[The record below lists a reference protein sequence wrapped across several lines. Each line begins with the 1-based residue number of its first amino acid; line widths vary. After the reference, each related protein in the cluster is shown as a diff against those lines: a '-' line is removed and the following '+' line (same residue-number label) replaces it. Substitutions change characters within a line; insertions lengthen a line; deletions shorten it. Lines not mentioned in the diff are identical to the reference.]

1 MSKTKEVITI
11 ALGAGVTLGIRSV
24 HLQAAVARLRR
35 RLKRILKP
43 WGVTAVFL
51 VASVHH
57 PDARPVCRCPAMA
70 AHGAAGQQTEHPAH
84 YCTND

>member
-11 ALGAGVTLGIRSV
+11 ALGAGVTLGIRNV
-24 HLQAAVARLRR
+24 HLQAAIARLRR
-35 RLKRILKP
+35 RLKRMLKP

-57 PDARPVCRCPAMA
+57 PDARLVCRCPAMA
-70 AHGAAGQQTEHPAH
+70 AQNTGQQTEHYAH
-84 YCTND
+84 HCTND